1 MPMTNRRGKAIMRQL
16 GLAIAIICVLL
27 HSDWEANAQTLDTSD
42 SSEYL
47 IKAGFIYNFAKFV
60 GWPTTAFAEPNSP
73 IVIGIFGNDPFG
85 AILDRIVNDKKI
97 DGRGFA
103 VKRLKWGKDLKDCNI
118 LFISS
123 SEKAHLQEVIQIVKG
138 MPVLTIG
145 ETPNFARRGGIINFT
160 LEDSK
165 VRFEVNIEAAR
176 QADLN
181 ISSRLLSLA
190 RIVQE
195 DVAYGRKTQ

>member
-1 MPMTNRRGKAIMRQL
+1 MTNRRGKAIMRQL
-16 GLAIAIICVLL
+16 GLAIAIICILM
-27 HSDWEANAQTLDTSD
+27 HSALEANAQTLDSSD

-103 VKRLKWGKDLKDCNI
+103 VKRLKLGKDLKNCNI

-123 SEKAHLQEVIQIVKG
+123 SEKAHFDEVIQIVKG
-138 MPVLTIG
+138 MPILTIG
-145 ETPNFARRGGIINFT
+145 ETANFARRGGIINFT

-165 VRFEVNIEAAR
+165 VRFEVNIEAAK
-176 QADLN
+176 QAELN

-195 DVAYGRKTQ
+195 DVAYGRKAQ

>member
-1 MPMTNRRGKAIMRQL
+1 MLEGFKAVTDAGMPPEGALEGARVFGDTLRR
-16 GLAIAIICVLL
+16 LAETLVRLVHVHIHERLMEKGVPEEEVTRRIHPLQ
-27 HSDWEANAQTLDTSD
+27 EAAL
-42 SSEYL
+42 
-47 IKAGFIYNFAKFV
+47 
-60 GWPTTAFAEPNSP
+60 P
-73 IVIGIFGNDPFG
+73 
-85 AILDRIVNDKKI
+85 ILDRIVNEKKI
-97 DGRGFA
+97 DGRGFV

-123 SEKAHLQEVIQIVKG
+123 SEKAHFQEVIQIVKG

>member
-1 MPMTNRRGKAIMRQL
+1 MSVTNRRGKTIMRQL
-16 GLAIAIICVLL
+16 GLAIAIICMLL
-27 HSDWEANAQTLDTSD
+27 HSPLETNAETLDPSD

-60 GWPTTAFAEPNSP
+60 AWPTTAFAQSNSP
-73 IVIGIFGNDPFG
+73 IVIGICGKDPFG
-85 AILDRIVNDKKI
+85 MILDRIVDEKKI
-97 DGRGFA
+97 DGRGFV
-103 VKRLKWGKDLKDCNI
+103 VKRLRWGKDLKDCNI

-123 SEKAHLQEVIQIVKG
+123 SEKAHFQEVIQIVKG

-195 DVAYGRKTQ
+195 DVAYGRKAQ

>member
-1 MPMTNRRGKAIMRQL
+1 MRQL
-16 GLAIAIICVLL
+16 GLAIAIICVLT
-27 HSDWEANAQTLDTSD
+27 HSALEAKAQTLDSSD

-103 VKRLKWGKDLKDCNI
+103 VKRLKLGKDLKNCNI

-123 SEKAHLQEVIQIVKG
+123 SEKTHFDEVIQIVKG
-138 MPVLTIG
+138 MPILTIG
-145 ETPNFARRGGIINFT
+145 ETANFARRGGIINFT

-165 VRFEVNIEAAR
+165 VRFEVNIEAAK
-176 QADLN
+176 QAELN

-190 RIVQE
+190 RIVQD
-195 DVAYGRKTQ
+195 DVAYGRKAQ